1 MKSPKLYV
9 AMDTCFAIKRWVLP
23 SEWMPVIQYMGAQS
37 IEASTDNEI
46 DPLFAPENYLQDW
59 FDDVAKLEE
68 TYHMKVRSFFTGYQ
82 TYRTAGLTHPDARV
96 RTKLKNLWFK
106 PLIQG
111 AGKLGADIGF
121 SFHAIR
127 EADLASQE
135 AYETAV
141 GIAIDEYAELASY
154 AKENKG
160 VKLCC
165 EQMYA
170 PYQHPFTIESSKKL
184 IHDVYGKN
192 HDPFYIAVDV
202 GHMVGQRKY
211 RLPNIEQI
219 IQAVG
224 MQRNEGRNRGIWLG
238 PEYSYRMVKEQ
249 ALSNSRSD
257 LVFAKQLLKDLQ
269 NSFAHMFSHDER
281 DDDPHAWLKELGA
294 YSPIIH
300 LQQTN
305 GKTSSHAPFTSETNK
320 EGIISPRSV
329 LEALKKSYT
338 MPDDPTMPPKTDRIT
353 LAFEIF
359 ISNTMYPHD
368 ALDELKESVQYWKQY
383 IPRDGMTLDEAL
395 SLLD

>member
-1 MKSPKLYV
+1 MKSPTLSL

-23 SEWMPVIQYMGAQS
+23 SEWMPVIQRLGAQS

-46 DPLFAPENYLQDW
+46 DPLFAPEDYLKDW
-59 FDDVAKLEE
+59 FEEVAKLEE
-68 TYHMKVRSFFTGYQ
+68 NHQMKVRSFFTGYQ
-82 TYRTAGLTHPDARV
+82 TYRTAGLAHPDPRV
-96 RTKLKNLWFK
+96 RSKLKNQWFK
-106 PLIQG
+106 PLIKECG
-111 AGKLGADIGF
+111 TLRADIGF

-141 GIAIDEYAELASY
+141 GIAINEFAELASF
-154 AKENKG
+154 AKVNNG
-160 VKLCC
+160 VHLCC

-170 PYQHPFTIESSKKL
+170 PYQHPFTIESSKKFL
-184 IHDVYGKN
+184 KDVYGKN

-202 GHMVGQRKY
+202 GHMVGQHKY
-211 RLPNIEQI
+211 RFPSTELIM
-219 IQAVG
+219 QAVD
-224 MQRNEGRNRGIWLG
+224 MQREESRIRGIWLG
-238 PEYSYRMVKEQ
+238 PEYSYRMVEEQ
-249 ALSNSRSD
+249 ALQSSKSD
-257 LVFAKQLLKDLQ
+257 LVFAEHLHKNLQ
-269 NSFAHMFSHDER
+269 SSYAYMFSTDER
-281 DDDPHAWLKELGA
+281 DDDPYAWLQELGA

-305 GKTSSHAPFTSETNK
+305 GRTSSHAPFTSETNR

-338 MPDDPTMPPKTDRIT
+338 MPEDPTMPPKTDRIT

-359 ISNTMYPHD
+359 ISNVKYPHD

>member
-1 MKSPKLYV
+1 MKSPKLFV

-23 SEWMPVIQYMGAQS
+23 TEWMPVIQHMGIQS
-37 IEASTDNEI
+37 IEASTDNEV
-46 DPLFAPENYLQDW
+46 DPLFAPEDYFQDW
-59 FDDVAKLEE
+59 MDEVARLEE
-68 TYHMKVRSFFTGYQ
+68 KYQMKVRSFFTGYQ
-82 TYRTAGLTHPDARV
+82 TYRTAGLTHPDPRV
-96 RTKLKNLWFK
+96 RSKLKNHWFK
-106 PLIQG
+106 PLIKG

-127 EADLASQE
+127 EADLVSHQ
-135 AYETAV
+135 AYTNAINIAV
-141 GIAIDEYAELASY
+141 DEYAELAAY
-154 AKENKG
+154 AKANNA
-160 VKLCC
+160 VQLCC

-184 IHDVYGKN
+184 LVDVYSKN

-211 RLPNIEQI
+211 RLPSTALIV
-219 IQAVG
+219 QAVE
-224 MQRNEGRNRGIWLG
+224 MQRAQGRIRGIWLG
-238 PEYSYRMVKEQ
+238 PEYGYRMVEEQ
-249 ALSNSRSD
+249 ALQSSRSD
-257 LVFAKQLLKDLQ
+257 FIFAENLRLELQ
-269 NSFAHMFSHDER
+269 SSYAYMFSFNEQ
-281 DDDPHAWLKELGA
+281 DDDPHAWLEELGA

-305 GKTSSHAPFTSETNK
+305 GKTSSHAPFTAETNK

-329 LEALKKSYT
+329 LEALKRSYA
-338 MPDDPTMPPKTDRIT
+338 MPDNPSMPPRTDRIT

-359 ISNTMYPHD
+359 ISNVKYPHD
-368 ALDELKESVQYWKQY
+368 ALDELKETAQYWKQY